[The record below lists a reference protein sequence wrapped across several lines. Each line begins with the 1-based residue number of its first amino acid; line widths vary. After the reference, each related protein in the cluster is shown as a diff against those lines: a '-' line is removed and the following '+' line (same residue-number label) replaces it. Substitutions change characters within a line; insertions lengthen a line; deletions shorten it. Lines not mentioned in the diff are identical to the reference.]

1 MKKALLICGA
11 LLALTAGAASAGV
24 NLSFGECGAAGAQFS
39 ALTCT
44 NNGGASLILVI
55 SATPSSDIGQALT
68 QETVIDLATSAATIS
83 PWWDMRASGGC
94 RPTSASVTFSFGS
107 LSACSDPWSGQAL
120 GGYDYGIAP
129 LQDVTN
135 GSQLNRARIRTVCAL
150 PAFAP
155 VLLSGGTEYYM
166 CEVIINKQKTVGLG
180 SCAGCTDDATFFLNS
195 VKISQP
201 DGADGGNPTFVSAD
215 NNSCARTRS
224 APSASQCNATPNANR
239 TWGSVKALYR

>member
-11 LLALTAGAASAGV
+11 LLALTAGAASAGI
-24 NLSFGECGAAGAQFS
+24 NLSFGDCGTAGSNFS

-44 NNGGASLILVI
+44 NNGGASLILVV
-55 SATPSSDIGQALT
+55 SATPVVDINQALT
-68 QETVIDLATSAATIS
+68 QETVIDLATSAASIS

-94 RPTSASVTFSFGS
+94 RPTSASTTFSFGALGS
-107 LSACSDPWSGQAL
+107 CSDPWSGQAL
-120 GGYDYGIAP
+120 GGYDYAIAP
-129 LQDVTN
+129 LFDATN

-155 VLLSGGTEYYM
+155 VLLSQGTEYYM

-201 DGADGGNPTFVSAD
+201 DGAPGGNPTFTSAD
-215 NNSCARTRS
+215 NNTCVRTRS
-224 APSASQCNATPNANR
+224 APSASQCNATPNVNR